1 MSNDDEK
8 TRSGHPAHTPRYVIS
23 VVSRLVDVPAH
34 TLRTYDR
41 LGLLSPART
50 GGGTRLYSDVD
61 VWRIRRIVEL
71 TRQGVNLAG
80 VKVILEMETTRSEQQ
95 DEHGATV
102 TRTRAL
108 IKLRTE
114 IIPRE

>member
-1 MSNDDEK
+1 MNDDDQV
-8 TRSGHPAHTPRYVIS
+8 RPDSPAHIPRYVIS
-23 VVSRLVDVPAH
+23 VVSRLVKVPAH
-34 TLRTYDR
+34 TLRTYDK

-50 GGGTRLYSDVD
+50 EGGTRLYSNADVQ
-61 VWRIRRIVEL
+61 RIKRIVEL

-80 VKVILEMETTRSEQQ
+80 VKVILEMETSRTEQHV
-95 DEHGATV
+95 ENGKT